1 LGLWDVSLLLA
12 VVSFVLLAF
21 CELLSLYKG
30 DLVILI
36 DKRKLENAARFFTGC
51 FLATVVA
58 EAVVTVLLP

>member
-30 DLVILI
+30 DL

-58 EAVVTVLLP
+58 EAVVTILLP